1 MSLTSASLSSL
12 TLFQVI
18 GFLFI
23 CVCRSVMS
31 NSLQPHRL
39 WLSRHLCPWNS
50 PGKNTEVGCHF
61 LLQGIFLTWNQTWVS
76 HTAGRFFTIWAT
88 REALWIS
95 FSLSNWLFLLP
106 SLRLV
111 LIVPIKSSSPVLF
124 QFSSVQFS
132 CSVVSDSLQPHG
144 LQHASLSIPVHHRLP
159 EFTQTHVHWVGDAIQ
174 PSHPLSCPSPPALN
188 LSQHQ
193 GLFKWVSS
201 SHQVAKVLEFQ
212 HRYKLFQWTLKTD
225 PL

>member
-1 MSLTSASLSSL
+1 MSLTSPSLSSL
-12 TLFQVI
+12 TLFQVF
-18 GFLFI
+18 GFLFM
-23 CVCRSVMS
+23 CVCISVMS
-31 NSLQPHRL
+31 NSLRPHRL

-50 PGKNTEVGCHF
+50 EVGCHF

-111 LIVPIKSSSPVLF
+111 LFVPIKSSSPVVF
-124 QFSSVQFS
+124 PFSSFSSVQLLSRVRHFATPWTAA
-132 CSVVSDSLQPHG
+132 CQ
-144 LQHASLSIPVHHRLP
+144 ASLSITDSRSLLKLMSIESVMP
-159 EFTQTHVHWVGDAIQ
+159 
-174 PSHPLSCPSPPALN
+174 PSHLILCHALHILLSIIPS
-188 LSQHQ
+188 SKV
-193 GLFKWVSS
+193 FSWDSS

-212 HRYKLFQWTLKTD
+212 HRYKSFQWTLKTD